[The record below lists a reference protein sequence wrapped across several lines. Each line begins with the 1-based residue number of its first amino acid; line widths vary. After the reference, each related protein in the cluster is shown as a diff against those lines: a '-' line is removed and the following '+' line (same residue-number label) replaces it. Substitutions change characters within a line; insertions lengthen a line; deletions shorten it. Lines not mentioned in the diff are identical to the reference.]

1 VPRGGAAPSP
11 VDQGA
16 RECKRGAQSPWNLPA
31 VATPLSAAPRLP
43 SKANSAFVDK
53 RQERLSLPVTPQ
65 KNTEISPLFKCDST
79 TRAFYGLRGPPA
91 QTSWSLRGPKT
102 RRNARG
108 PHAGFPGASR
118 PRASGVLRGQITTR
132 RLAGRT
138 TRRDGSLR
146 IGRRHPVGPDLRF
159 PDALEMPQSK
169 SMR

>member
-1 VPRGGAAPSP
+1 VQAGCPVPLEFACCRHTAICRAKTP
-11 VDQGA
+11 VEGQQRVRRQTPRKAFPTSDLPKKH
-16 RECKRGAQSPWNLPA
+16 RNLP
-31 VATPLSAAPRLP
+31 V
-43 SKANSAFVDK
+43 VQM
-53 RQERLSLPVTPQ
+53 RQH
-65 KNTEISPLFKCDST
+65 

-118 PRASGVLRGQITTR
+118 PRARGVLRGQITTR